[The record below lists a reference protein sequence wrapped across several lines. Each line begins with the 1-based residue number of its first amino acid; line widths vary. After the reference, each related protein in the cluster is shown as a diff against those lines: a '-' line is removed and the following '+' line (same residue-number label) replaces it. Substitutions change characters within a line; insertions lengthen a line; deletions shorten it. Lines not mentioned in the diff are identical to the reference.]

1 MIYTARQSGQL
12 ATCTTEPVV
21 ASTLGV
27 TQDIKLRSDREIRMS
42 LCADVRMEDYIRLQ
56 WKICYNILA
65 ASDRYKN
72 ETHPNTTEITTSSKS
87 KEWKLRMDTTLLSST
102 ESRNISFPYK
112 KKVKVK

>member
-27 TQDIKLRSDREIRMS
+27 TLEIKLRSDREIRMS

-72 ETHPNTTEITTSSKS
+72 EAHPDTTQITTSSKS
-87 KEWKLRMDTTLLSST
+87 KEWKMRTDTTLLSSA
-102 ESRNISFPYK
+102 EPRNISLP
-112 KKVKVK
+112 